1 MMPPVV
7 EKLLIW
13 QEAWIAGYGHPA
25 VIPGLSRDPS
35 KGAVLY
41 DGSRIGAASRLVRDD
56 AGVPCKIGKS
66 DLTS

>member
-25 VIPGLSRDPS
+25 VSPGLSRDPS
-35 KGAVLY
+35 KGAALY

-56 AGVPCKIGKS
+56 AEFPREVGKPG
-66 DLTS
+66 LTS